1 MSRSEQQ
8 PSAGASMTD
17 PVRYPSAASE
27 PMRTKRGFVL
37 VLMTLLVPGS
47 AQIVAGDRR
56 IGRIALRV
64 TLAVWALLAAAALLL
79 LLNRSLLINI
89 ITNPFA
95 SLVIILALVAL
106 ALGWALLFINT
117 LRLIRPLLLA
127 PKARPAV
134 GIALVLALIL
144 SSGTLGYA
152 AYLLNVGRNAIGS
165 IFSAGPSIEPVDGR
179 YNFLMMGGDAGDDRT
194 GRRPDSLSVL
204 SVDAKTGQTAI
215 ISVPRNLQNAQFSE
229 DSPMRQIYPDGYDCG
244 DGCLINA
251 INTEVTNEH
260 ADLYPGVADPGAQA
274 TLEAVSGSLGI
285 TVQAYVLV
293 DMDGFAKLIDA
304 MGGIRIKA
312 GGWVPISGETI
323 DEASGIHGM
332 PLGWIPAGDNTLD
345 GYHALWY
352 GRSREFVDD
361 YARIA
366 RQQCVQQA
374 MLQQLDPATLLSK
387 FEDIASAGTKVV
399 DSNISSSQLGSFVDL
414 AIKAKGQDVKR
425 LTIGPPDFDASFS
438 TVPDFDVIH
447 DKVDQL
453 LASAS
458 GPQAAGQP
466 GTNLFDGE
474 QVDGLQIDTA
484 QVSAAGGRLQASG
497 PLQPT
502 ALPAAGRSPAQQTPA
517 PSSGFTPVT
526 TTPDGE
532 PITEE
537 LLNQLK
543 SMGDEQ
549 TLRELV
555 ATNGQCA
562 PL

>member
-1 MSRSEQQ
+1 MSSSKIPQS
-8 PSAGASMTD
+8 PSDTALTD
-17 PVRYPSAASE
+17 PVRYPVSAS
-27 PMRTKRGFVL
+27 PQIRTKRGFVL

-47 AQIVAGDRR
+47 AQLVAGDRR
-56 IGRIALRV
+56 LGRAALRV
-64 TLAVWALLAAAALLL
+64 TLGVWALLVLAVLLL
-79 LLNRSLLINI
+79 LVNRTLLINI

-95 SLVIILALVAL
+95 SLAIIIVMVAL
-106 ALGWALLFINT
+106 AAGWAVLFINT
-117 LRLIRPLLLA
+117 LRLIRPVLLA
-127 PKARPAV
+127 PPSRPAV
-134 GIALVLALIL
+134 IIALVLAMVLG
-144 SSGTLGYA
+144 SGSLGYA

-165 IFSAGPSIEPVDGR
+165 IFSAGPAMEPVEGR

-194 GRRPDSLSVL
+194 GRRTDSLSVL

-229 DSPMRQIYPDGYDCG
+229 DSPMRALYPDGYDCG
-244 DGCLINA
+244 DECLINA

-274 TLEAVSGSLGI
+274 TLEAVSGTLGI

-293 DMDGFAKLIDA
+293 DMEGFSKLIDA

-312 GGWVPISGETI
+312 GGWVPLSGETI
-323 DEASGIHGM
+323 DEANGIHGM
-332 PLGWIPAGDNTLD
+332 PLGWIPAGDQTLD

-361 YARIA
+361 YARIQ

-374 MLQQLDPATLLSK
+374 MLKQLDPATLLAK
-387 FEDIASAGTKVV
+387 FEDIANAGTKVV

-425 LTIGPPDFDASFS
+425 LTIGPPDFNASFS
-438 TVPDFDVIH
+438 TVPDFDEIH
-447 DKVDQL
+447 SRVRQL

-458 GPQAAGQP
+458 EAQSAGSPDDAMVVPAAATGHLQAAP
-466 GTNLFDGE
+466 ALSPAP
-474 QVDGLQIDTA
+474 LL
-484 QVSAAGGRLQASG
+484 AGGTRTQ
-497 PLQPT
+497 Q
-502 ALPAAGRSPAQQTPA
+502 SPP
-517 PSSGFTPVT
+517 PSDFTPVT

-532 PITEE
+532 PITEAMLNE
-537 LLNQLK
+537 LKRQGN
-543 SMGDEQ
+543 EQ
-549 TLRELV
+549 AIRELV

>member
-1 MSRSEQQ
+1 MSRSEPQQ
-8 PSAGASMTD
+8 PATGTVMTD
-17 PVRYPSAASE
+17 PVRYPSSASV
-27 PMRTKRGFVL
+27 PVRTKRGFVL

-47 AQIVAGDRR
+47 AQIVAGDRKL
-56 IGRIALRV
+56 GRTALRV
-64 TLAVWALLAAAALLL
+64 TLSAWALLAGALLL
-79 LLNRSLLINI
+79 LAVNRSLLINI
-89 ITNPFA
+89 LTNQFA
-95 SLVIILALVAL
+95 SLAIILVLVAL
-106 ALGWALLFINT
+106 ALGWAFLFINT
-117 LRLIRPLLLA
+117 LRLIRPVLLA
-127 PKARPAV
+127 PAARPAV
-134 GIALVLALIL
+134 GIALVLALVL

-165 IFSAGPSIEPVDGR
+165 IFAAGPSIDPVDGR

-229 DSPMRQIYPDGYDCG
+229 GSPMRQIYPDGYDCG
-244 DGCLINA
+244 NECLINA

-274 TLEAVSGSLGI
+274 TLEAVSGTLGI

-312 GGWVPISGETI
+312 GGWVPISGDMI
-323 DEASGIHGM
+323 DEAHGIHGM
-332 PLGWIPAGDNTLD
+332 PLGWIAAGDQHLD

-361 YARIA
+361 YARIQ

-374 MLQQLDPATLLSK
+374 MLKQLDPTTLLSK
-387 FEDIASAGTKVV
+387 FEDIANAGTKVV

-414 AIKAKGQDVKR
+414 AMKAKGQEVKR

-438 TVPDFDVIH
+438 TVPDFDIIH
-447 DKVDQL
+447 EKVDQL

-458 GPQAAGQP
+458 APQAAAP
-466 GTNLFDGE
+466 
-474 QVDGLQIDTA
+474 VDGLVEPAT
-484 QVSAAGGRLQASG
+484 AGGRLQASAQ
-497 PLQPT
+497 LK
-502 ALPAAGRSPAQQTPA
+502 PAAFLAAGGTRAQTAP
-517 PSSGFTPVT
+517 PSSDFTPVT

-532 PITEE
+532 PITEAM
-537 LLNQLK
+537 LNQLK
-543 SMGDEQ
+543 REGNEQ
-549 TLRELV
+549 ALRELV

>member
-1 MSRSEQQ
+1 MSRSEPQQ
-8 PSAGASMTD
+8 PATGTIMTD
-17 PVRYPSAASE
+17 PVRYPSNASA
-27 PMRTKRGFVL
+27 PVRTKRAFAL

-56 IGRIALRV
+56 LGRNALRV
-64 TLAVWALLAAAALLL
+64 TLCAWAVLAATVLLL

-89 ITNPFA
+89 ITNPFT
-95 SLVIILALVAL
+95 SLLIILVLVAL
-106 ALGWALLFINT
+106 ALGWAFLFINT
-117 LRLIRPLLLA
+117 LRLIRPVLLA
-127 PKARPAV
+127 PAARPAV

-144 SSGTLGYA
+144 SSGSLGYA
-152 AYLLNVGRNAIGS
+152 AYLLNVGRNAIGNM
-165 IFSAGPSIEPVDGR
+165 FSAGPAIDPVEGR
-179 YNFLMMGGDAGDDRT
+179 YNFLMMGGDAGDDRS

-229 DSPMRQIYPDGYDCG
+229 GSPMRQIYPEGYDCG
-244 DGCLINA
+244 DECLINA

-274 TLEAVSGSLGI
+274 TLEAVSGTLGLTI
-285 TVQAYVLV
+285 QAYVLV
-293 DMDGFAKLIDA
+293 DMEGFAKLIDA

-312 GGWVPISGETI
+312 GGWVPM
-323 DEASGIHGM
+323 SGIFDEVSRVHGM
-332 PLGWIPAGDNTLD
+332 PLGWIPAGEQTLNGD
-345 GYHALWY
+345 QALWY

-361 YARIA
+361 YARIQ

-374 MLQQLDPATLLSK
+374 MLQQLDPATLLAK

-414 AIKAKGQDVKR
+414 AMKAKGQGVKR
-425 LTIGPPDFDASFS
+425 LTIGPPDFDVSFS

-458 GPQAAGQP
+458 GPQAALP
-466 GTNLFDGE
+466 ADGMV
-474 QVDGLQIDTA
+474 QVPAG
-484 QVSAAGGRLQASG
+484 GGRLQASG
-497 PLQPT
+497 TLPPTVLAGGGAQAQQPT
-502 ALPAAGRSPAQQTPA
+502 
-517 PSSGFTPVT
+517 PSSDFTPVT

-532 PITEE
+532 PITEA

-543 SMGDEQ
+543 SEGNEQ
-549 TLRELV
+549 ALRELV